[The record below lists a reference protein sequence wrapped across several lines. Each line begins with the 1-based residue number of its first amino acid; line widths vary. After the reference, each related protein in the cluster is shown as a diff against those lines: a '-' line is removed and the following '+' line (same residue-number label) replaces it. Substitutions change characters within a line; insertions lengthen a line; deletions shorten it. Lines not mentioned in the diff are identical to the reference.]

1 MVVWDEAADFGGNDG
16 CDGEDDDETA

>member
-1 MVVWDEAADFGGNDG
+1 MVVWDEVADFGGNDG